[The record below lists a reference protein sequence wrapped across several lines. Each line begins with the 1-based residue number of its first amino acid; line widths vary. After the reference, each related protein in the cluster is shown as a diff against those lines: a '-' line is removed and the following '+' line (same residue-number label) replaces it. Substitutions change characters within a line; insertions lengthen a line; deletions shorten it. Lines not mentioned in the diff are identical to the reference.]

1 MTLWEM
7 SAAYRDSAELLRTRL
22 ALLRA
27 ARRASASEE
36 EARALERRIRD
47 LTPLLRQCRELASL
61 TEHYYEGS
69 CRRYERYRL

>member
-7 SAAYRDSAELLRTRL
+7 SAAYRDSAELLRGRL
-22 ALLRA
+22 ALLRE
-27 ARRASASEE
+27 ARRASETAE

-47 LTPLLRQCRELASL
+47 LMPLLRQCRELASL